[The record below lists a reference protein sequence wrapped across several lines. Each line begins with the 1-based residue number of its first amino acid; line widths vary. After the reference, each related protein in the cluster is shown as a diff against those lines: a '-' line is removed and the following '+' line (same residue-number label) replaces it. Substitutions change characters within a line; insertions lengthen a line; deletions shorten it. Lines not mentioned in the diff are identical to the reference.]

1 MIQGKTIICEE
12 VFVQLVRLAADRVP
26 QVNLWEEAGGGLM
39 SFAKG
44 LTGKNVPPVSV
55 EKTDAEV
62 TENGTV
68 KKGHVGFTLKVS
80 VACDASIPDVIEQL
94 REAVVKE
101 VVRIT
106 DFQVDR
112 VDIIVPGW
120 KNRKPKRRK
129 KRPKNRRKQKK
140 ALRKQGSEKGAVA
153 QATAPFLSAVNAE
166 GRWTTVDV
174 DRRRSARRLC
184 FPLAH
189 FPHLCYDNSKQMFI
203 KTNESGESHGTA
215 SLWGHRSEIFLCLGG
230 MCGTGTGSFGCLPGG
245 GGPEPDG
252 PDHLPGGVPGPEGL
266 GHPGPAP
273 SVRSDPAGGGD
284 ERPPPGFSPGP
295 VFYRPFVP
303 GFPAGPGQKPGSGIH
318 YGHAPYAA
326 VYGKKCQVLQIY
338 LQFMAP
344 EDIHVYSVDEVLL
357 DLTPYLKSGGWT
369 PHGLVREM
377 IRQVLRETGI
387 TATAGIGTNLYL
399 CKVAMDIVAKHMEP
413 DPDGVRIAALTER
426 TYRQLL
432 WDHCPMTD
440 FWRIGPGITRKL
452 QQYGMYTMGAVAR
465 MSLEDPDLLYH
476 LFGVNAELLIDHAW
490 GWEPCTLQDIRTYEP
505 RSSSLGSGQVLQ
517 QPCTAEK
524 ARLLVWEMADLLA
537 LDLTKK
543 HRVTDQLVMTLGYD
557 RCNLED
563 PERRRSY
570 RGKVTAD
577 HYGRPVPVHAHG
589 SRNLP
594 GGYTASGQ
602 VIRQETLAL
611 FDRIADPHLLI
622 RKISL
627 NAEHVR
633 NPESLP
639 VLGGE
644 TDLFVR
650 EPGPVYVRG
659 REDQLQ
665 ETILS
670 IQSRYGKN
678 ALLRGSNLLQGAMTR
693 ERNGQVGGH
702 RA

>member
-1 MIQGKTIICEE
+1 MPQNERTYIAIDLKSYYASVECMERGLDPMQTNLVVADPSRTEKTICLAVSPALKAYGIPGRA
-12 VFVQLVRLAADRVP
+12 RL
-26 QVNLWEEAGGGLM
+26 
-39 SFAKG
+39 F
-44 LTGKNVPPVSV
+44 
-55 EKTDAEV
+55 
-62 TENGTV
+62 
-68 KKGHVGFTLKVS
+68 
-80 VACDASIPDVIEQL
+80 
-94 REAVVKE
+94 E
-101 VVRIT
+101 VVE
-106 DFQVDR
+106 R
-112 VDIIVPGW
+112 V
-120 KNRKPKRRK
+120 R
-129 KRPKNRRKQKK
+129 Q
-140 ALRKQGSEKGAVA
+140 
-153 QATAPFLSAVNAE
+153 VNAE
-166 GRWTTVDV
+166 RQRRAPDGRLTG
-174 DRRRSARRLC
+174 RSADD
-184 FPLAH
+184 LA
-189 FPHLCYDNSKQMFI
+189 LKAD
-203 KTNESGESHGTA
+203 A
-215 SLWGHRSEIFLCLGG
+215 SLAVDYL
-230 MCGTGTGSFGCLPGG
+230 
-245 GGPEPDG
+245 
-252 PDHLPGGVPGPEGL
+252 V
-266 GHPGPAP
+266 AP
-273 SVRSDPAGGGD
+273 PRMAKYIEVSM
-284 ERPPPGFSPGP
+284 
-295 VFYRPFVP
+295 
-303 GFPAGPGQKPGSGIH
+303 
-318 YGHAPYAA
+318 
-326 VYGKKCQVLQIY
+326 QIY
-338 LQFMAP
+338 GIYLKYVSP
-344 EDIHVYSVDEVLL
+344 EDIHTYSIDEVLMDVTGYLETYRTTARELARAMIL
-357 DLTPYLKSGGWT
+357 D
-369 PHGLVREM
+369 
-377 IRQVLRETGI
+377 VLHTTGI
-387 TATAGIGTNLYL
+387 TATAGIGSNLYL
-399 CKVAMDIVAKHMEP
+399 CKVAMDMMAKRVPP
-413 DPDGVRIAALTER
+413 DENGVRIAQLDER
-426 TYRQLL
+426 SYRALL
-432 WDHCPMTD
+432 WEHRPLTD
-440 FWRIGPGITRKL
+440 FWRVGRGYAKKL
-452 QQYGMYTMGAVAR
+452 EEHGLYTMGDVAR
-465 MSLEDPDLLYH
+465 CSIGKPNEYYNEGLLYK

-524 ARLLVWEMADLLA
+524 ARLLVWEMAELLA